1 MITTVGR
8 DAQEPTRERLLRE
21 GLRLFATRG
30 FAGTTVGEIEAAAG
44 LAPRRGALYN
54 HFSSKEALLDAAV
67 ARYNE
72 TASEAVAEFAAV
84 QISDP
89 RALAVLFGRWLL
101 ARLDEQRE
109 IIQVLEHEGTRL
121 VRLRDEFRKGTE
133 AGFAAAATVIHR
145 WLAEQA
151 IDADAET
158 ISVILLGGLINFRR
172 STWTLGGAPLALD
185 DERFLA
191 GFADMFEI
199 LVSPS

>member
-8 DAQEPTRERLLRE
+8 DAQEPTRDRLLRE

-44 LAPRRGALYN
+44 LTPRRGALYN

-67 ARYNE
+67 DRYNE
-72 TASEAVAEFAAV
+72 SASEAIAEFAAV
-84 QISDP
+84 QIGDP
-89 RALAVLFGRWLL
+89 RALAGLFGRWML

-109 IIQVLEHEGTRL
+109 IIQVLEHDGTRL

-133 AGFAAAATVIHR
+133 AGFTAAATVIR
-145 WLAEQA
+145 QWLAEQA

-185 DERFLA
+185 DDRFLT
-191 GFADMFEI
+191 GFADLFEI